1 MMRKMRKRTFAE
13 LVLENKKQLLKDQ
26 EALDKIEERLEARM
40 MIEKA
45 E

>member
-1 MMRKMRKRTFAE
+1 MRKMRKRTFAE
-13 LVLENKKQLLKDQ
+13 LVMENKKQLLKDQ
-26 EALDKIEERLEARM
+26 AALDKIEERLETRM

>member
-1 MMRKMRKRTFAE
+1 MRKMRKRTFAE
-13 LVLENKKQLLKDQ
+13 LVMENKKQLLKDQ

>member
-1 MMRKMRKRTFAE
+1 MRKMRKRTFAE
-13 LVLENKKQLLKDQ
+13 LVMENKKQLLTDR

>member
-1 MMRKMRKRTFAE
+1 MRKMRKRTFAE
-13 LVLENKKQLLKDQ
+13 LVMENKKQLLKDQ
-26 EALDKIEERLEARM
+26 EALERIEERLEARM